1 MESLKSQYLEQL
13 ENLKDKKKALIMPWF
28 SIPVHRKIAKLNKKI
43 AKIEEIIARIETGR
57 FKFSDVPR
65 KPHCVHTVVR
75 AVMPWEEDDEVPE
88 HPPAVTVDELT
99 DDEESGVDVDD
110 NDALALLDPTYVG
123 VYYEDGVYI
132 ADFRIVQYKTIVAQ
146 VVFPLK
152 PRVSMSEKQSLSM

>member
-1 MESLKSQYLEQL
+1 MQTFVNSYKQQL
-13 ENLKDKKKALIMPWF
+13 GNLKNKKQDITTREF
-28 SIPVHRKIAKLNKKI
+28 SDLNVKHQKIAKLNNKI
-43 AKIEEIIARIETGR
+43 AKVEQIIARIETGR
-57 FKFSDVPR
+57 LKFSDVSR
-65 KPHCVHTVVR
+65 KPHEVNTVVR
-75 AVMPWEEDDEVPE
+75 TRMPWDDEHKPE

-110 NDALALLDPTYVG
+110 NDALALLDPTYLG

-152 PRVSMSEKQSLSM
+152 PRVSVS